1 MSKTAKDDGALVDLE
16 RDLRALLLAREPRF
30 VEGVPRRAQEIYR
43 SLVRNSLLTTTL
55 NGFPF
60 ARALVG
66 EETATAFA
74 ARFLDE
80 EPPTTR
86 LLRDVPMQFATW
98 LMERD
103 RAGTLDPPHPAF
115 AECVH
120 FETAEIDVLHA
131 PARDRGLVVDDA
143 PTDAHVVVFDPST
156 RVLAYRYDVHLMKRG
171 SPFPARPR
179 AVPVVLLCWREA
191 ERFVWQTLSP
201 ARSTLIATLAGGARI
216 EEALAAVPSL
226 DAGHARALLVTLA
239 RRGAIVGFARAT

>member
-1 MSKTAKDDGALVDLE
+1 MSGARDDAALTTLE
-16 RDLRALLLAREPRF
+16 RDLRGLLLSREPRF
-30 VEGVPRRAQEIYR
+30 VDGVPRRAQEIYR

-66 EETATAFA
+66 EERATALV

-131 PARDRGLVVDDA
+131 PARERALVVDDT
-143 PTDAHVVVFDPST
+143 PTGAHGVVFDPST
-156 RVLAYRYDVHLMKRG
+156 RVLAYRYDVHLMKKG
-171 SPFPARPR
+171 SPFPSKPR
-179 AVPVVLLCWREA
+179 AVPAVLVCWREA
-191 ERFVWQTLSP
+191 ERFVWQSLTP
-201 ARSTLIATLAGGARI
+201 ARATLIATLAAGGSVDD
-216 EEALAAVPSL
+216 ALRAVPSL

-239 RRGAIVGFARAT
+239 RRGAIVGFSRPT